1 MSPEPMLE
9 GKKQNITH
17 TEKELWTLQ
26 NGKLKRGLT
35 DRLSIY
41 QERLSVLGNFFFT
54 NPSFT
59 CVYSIYYLII
69 YYRKTK
75 ESIGI
80 P

>member
-41 QERLSVLGNFFFT
+41 QERLSVLGNFFLQILVLH
-54 NPSFT
+54 
-59 CVYSIYYLII
+59 VYIVYII
-69 YYRKTK
+69 
-75 ESIGI
+75 
-80 P
+80 